1 MRPSL
6 ALLLVVSLAS
16 PLAAQEPFDF
26 YSRGPYRPAVPRPEA
41 ITGYPAG
48 SQHTLYAVM
57 QHYLDTL
64 VATATDRV
72 RIETWGR
79 TSEYRPIRALIISD
93 PANLAKLDQI
103 RAGIAE
109 LVDPRKTS
117 PARAAAIAAQSPA
130 VAVFNYSVHGD
141 EPAGFEAAMQVAYQL
156 AASDEPQ
163 TQEILKSVVVVLNP
177 SANPDGHERFA
188 AWYNSV
194 SVGADHPWAFEQNE
208 PWSITGR
215 YSHYRFDMNRDLLAQ
230 SQPEVR
236 AMMDGILR
244 WHPQVFVDHHSTTS
258 SFFFPPVA
266 QAVNMNLP
274 PQTTKWFATYGRG
287 NAAAFDR
294 YGWQYY
300 VGGVFDFFYVGYWDE
315 WTTFQG
321 ASGMT
326 YETDGGPEF
335 RKRRDDGSIT
345 TFLDGIA
352 HHFVAS
358 LATLETTAK
367 NRQSRLQDYYE
378 FRRSAMAEAAADRM
392 KRVVIVPG
400 NDPQSSAHVIGL
412 LLRNGIE
419 VTRLREPL
427 SSRVAHPYISPG
439 TAATAQTFPAGSY
452 VIDLNQPQRR
462 LAKGMLEPQAS
473 MDRSFVQREIGKFQR
488 NRRRGDEADKEDYGF
503 YDITAWSLPLSF
515 NLDAYWTEDAGP
527 GGDAVADTIVPAP
540 AAPTR
545 GASAYVFLNDRP
557 GAARL
562 ALALEAESFRLAVTR
577 QPILTGG
584 RTYPRG
590 SFVARA
596 QRNPASLHERIAAL
610 GPALGVPVFPLQTAF
625 PDTGDAGI
633 GSEDVAGLHAPK
645 ILVAAG
651 DGISETSYGWLWYY
665 LARELNVAFTP
676 VPLRAI
682 ARMDDLQTFN
692 VLIIPDGSGGR
703 MRRELGDDGV
713 EKLKAWVRSGGV
725 LIGYG
730 GAGDLAANKD
740 VGLASI
746 ASVAP
751 DSGAKADT
759 TPAGNEPPAA
769 NNGNETVQ
777 VPVAKNADG
786 SSITGP
792 VIWRFSNVP
801 AGTNTIALTSVPP
814 GGFTANFYQPAT
826 LDTTHW
832 LTLGYD
838 RNRMPVFIDGDTFWR
853 PSKGGANVVTF
864 TDPVD
869 SLVLSGF
876 TWPDNTARLLKGSTW
891 AVVENQGNGRVV
903 LFLGDPLFRAF
914 WRGPAK
920 MVTNA
925 ILIGPNR

>member
-1 MRPSL
+1 MRPVL
-6 ALLLVVSLAS
+6 ILLVWGNLAS
-16 PLAAQEPFDF
+16 PLAAQESFDF
-26 YSRGPYRPAVPRPEA
+26 YARGPYRPAVPRPAA
-41 ITGYPAG
+41 ITGYAAG
-48 SQHTLYAVM
+48 EQHTMYAVM

-64 VATATDRV
+64 VATASDRV

-79 TSEYRPIRALIISD
+79 TTEYRPIRALIISD

-103 RAGIAE
+103 RAGLAE

-117 PARAAAIAAQSPA
+117 AARAAAIAAQSPA
-130 VAVFNYSVHGD
+130 VAVFQYSVHGD

-194 SVGADHPWAFEQNE
+194 GIGADHPWAFEQNE

-244 WHPQVFVDHHSTTS
+244 WRPQVFVDHHSTTS

-266 QAVNMNLP
+266 QAVNLNLP

-321 ASGMT
+321 ATGMT

-335 RKRRDDGSIT
+335 RKRRDDGTIT
-345 TFLDGIA
+345 TFRDGIS

-367 NRQSRLQDYYE
+367 NRQSRLQDYYD
-378 FRRSAMAEAAADRM
+378 FRRSALAEAATDRL

-400 NDPQSSAHVIGL
+400 NDPQSAAHVVGL

-419 VTRLREPL
+419 VTRLRQPL

-439 TAATAQTFPAGSY
+439 TAAIAQTFPAGSY

-473 MDRSFVQREIGKFQR
+473 MQRSFVQREIEKFQR
-488 NRRRGDEADKEDYGF
+488 NRRRGEGADKEDYGF

-515 NLDAYWTEDAGP
+515 NLDAYWTEDGGPPP
-527 GGDAVADTIVPAP
+527 GGDAVTDSIVPPP

-545 GASAYVFLNDRP
+545 GASAYVFMNDRP

-562 ALALEAESFRLAVTR
+562 AVALEAEDFKLAVTR
-577 QPILTGG
+577 QPVLIGG
-584 RTYPRG
+584 RNYPRG

-596 QRNPASLHERIAAL
+596 QRNPSSLHERIAAL
-610 GPALGVPVFPLQTAF
+610 GPAMGVAVFPLQTAF

-633 GSEDVAGLHAPK
+633 GSEDVTGLHAPK

-682 ARMDDLQTFN
+682 GRMDDLQSFN

-730 GAGDLAANKD
+730 GAGDLATNKD
-740 VGLASI
+740 VGLSSI

-751 DSGAKADT
+751 DSGAKADST
-759 TPAGNEPPAA
+759 AAGNEPALISSTAPARDRP
-769 NNGNETVQ
+769 EW
-777 VPVAKNADG
+777 
-786 SSITGP
+786 I
-792 VIWRFSNVP
+792 
-801 AGTNTIALTSVPP
+801 P
-814 GGFTANFYQPAT
+814 GAIFRAT

-832 LTLGYD
+832 LTMGYD
-838 RNRMPVFIDGDTFWR
+838 RNRIPVFIDGDTFWR
-853 PSKGGANVVTF
+853 PSKGGANAVTF

-876 TWPDNTARLLKGSTW
+876 TWPDNTARLLKGTTW
-891 AVVENQGNGRVV
+891 AAVENQGSGRVV

-920 MVTNA
+920 MLTNA

>member
-6 ALLLVVSLAS
+6 ALLLVVSLAAS
-16 PLAAQEPFDF
+16 LSAQEPFDF
-26 YSRGPYRPAVPRPEA
+26 YARGPYRAAVPRPEA
-41 ITGYPAG
+41 VTGYAAG
-48 SQHTLYAVM
+48 DQHTMYAVM

-64 VATATDRV
+64 VATASDRV

-79 TSEYRPIRALIISD
+79 TAEYRPIRALIISD

-103 RAGIAE
+103 RSGIAE
-109 LVDPRKTS
+109 LTDPRKTS
-117 PARAAAIAAQSPA
+117 AARAAAIAGQSPA
-130 VAVFNYSVHGD
+130 VAVFQYSVHGD

-163 TQEILKSVVVVLNP
+163 TLEILKSVVVVLNP

-194 SVGADHPWAFEQNE
+194 AVGADHAQAFEQGE

-230 SQPEVR
+230 SQAEVR

-266 QAVNMNLP
+266 QAVNLNLP

-321 ASGMT
+321 ATGMT
-326 YETDGGPEF
+326 YETDGGRQF
-335 RKRRDDGSIT
+335 RKRRDDGTIT
-345 TFLDGIA
+345 TLRDGIA

-367 NRQSRLQDYYE
+367 NRQTRLLDYYD
-378 FRRSAMAEAAADRM
+378 FRRSAMAEAATDRM

-400 NDPQSSAHVIGL
+400 NDPQSAAHVIWL

-419 VTRLREPL
+419 VTRLRQPL

-439 TAATAQTFPAGSY
+439 TAAIAQMFPAGSY

-473 MDRSFVQREIGKFQR
+473 MERSFVQREIGKFQR

-515 NLDAYWTEDAGP
+515 NLDAYWTEDGGTP
-527 GGDAVADTIVPAP
+527 GDAVTDSTVPAP
-540 AAPTR
+540 PAPARAT
-545 GASAYVFLNDRP
+545 SAYGFLNDRP

-562 ALALEAESFRLAVTR
+562 ALALEGEDFKLAVTR
-577 QPILTGG
+577 QPILIGG

-590 SFVARA
+590 TFVARV
-596 QRNPASLHERIAAL
+596 QRNPSSLHERIAAL
-610 GPALGVPVFPLQTAF
+610 GPAMGVPVFPLQTAL

-633 GSEDVAGLHAPK
+633 GSEDVAGLHAPR
-645 ILVAAG
+645 ILVGVG
-651 DGISETSYGWLWYY
+651 DGISETSYGWLWHY

-676 VPLRAI
+676 VPLRSI
-682 ARMDDLQTFN
+682 GRVDDLQTFN
-692 VLIIPDGSGGR
+692 VIIIPDGSGGR

-713 EKLKAWVRSGGV
+713 EKLKAWVKSGGV
-725 LIGYG
+725 FIGYG
-730 GAGDLAANKD
+730 GAGDLAAHKD

-746 ASVAP
+746 ASLAP

-759 TPAGNEPPAA
+759 TAAGNEPALISSTAA
-769 NNGNETVQ
+769 PRDRPEW
-777 VPVAKNADG
+777 
-786 SSITGP
+786 I
-792 VIWRFSNVP
+792 
-801 AGTNTIALTSVPP
+801 P
-814 GGFTANFYQPAT
+814 GAIFRAT

-838 RNRMPVFIDGDTFWR
+838 RNRIPVFIDGDTFWR

-903 LFLGDPLFRAF
+903 LFLSDPLFRAF

-920 MVTNA
+920 MLTNA

>member
-6 ALLLVVSLAS
+6 ILLAVVSLVS
-16 PLAAQEPFDF
+16 PLTAQEPFDF

-41 ITGYPAG
+41 ITGYVAG
-48 SQHTLYAVM
+48 DQQTMYAVM

-64 VATATDRV
+64 VATASDRV

-109 LVDPRKTS
+109 LADPRKTS
-117 PARAAAIAAQSPA
+117 AARAAAIAAQSPA
-130 VAVFNYSVHGD
+130 VAVFQYSVHGD
-141 EPAGFEAAMQVAYQL
+141 EPAGFEAALQVAYQL

-163 TQEILKSVVVVLNP
+163 TLEILKSVVVVLNP

-194 SVGADHPWAFEQNE
+194 AVGADHPWAFEQGE

-215 YSHYRFDMNRDLLAQ
+215 YNHYRFDMNRDLLAQ

-236 AMMDGILR
+236 IMMDGILR
-244 WHPQVFVDHHSTTS
+244 WRPQVFVDHHSTTS

-266 QAVNMNLP
+266 QAINMNLP
-274 PQTTKWFATYGRG
+274 PQTTRWFATYGRG

-321 ASGMT
+321 ATGMT
-326 YETDGGPEF
+326 YETDGGRQF
-335 RKRRDDGSIT
+335 RKRRDDGTIT
-345 TFLDGIA
+345 TLRDGIA

-367 NRQSRLQDYYE
+367 NRQTRLQDYYD
-378 FRRSAMAEAAADRM
+378 FRRSAMAEAATDRL

-400 NDPQSSAHVIGL
+400 NDPQSAAHVIGL
-412 LLRNGIE
+412 LLRNGVE
-419 VTRLREPL
+419 VTRLRQPL

-439 TAATAQTFPAGSY
+439 TAPAPAARTFPAGSY

-462 LAKGMLEPQAS
+462 IAKAMLEPQAG
-473 MDRSFVQREIGKFQR
+473 MERSFVQREIGKFQR
-488 NRRRGDEADKEDYGF
+488 NRRRGEDTDKEDYGF

-527 GGDAVADTIVPAP
+527 PGGDPVTDSIVPPP
-540 AAPTR
+540 AAPAR
-545 GASAYVFLNDRP
+545 AVSGYAFLNDRP

-562 ALALEAESFRLAVTR
+562 ALALEGEDFKLAVTR
-577 QPILTGG
+577 QPILIGG

-590 SFVARA
+590 TFVARV
-596 QRNPASLHERIAAL
+596 QRNGPTLHDRIAAL

-633 GSEDVAGLHAPK
+633 GSEDVTGLHDPK

-651 DGISETSYGWLWYY
+651 DGISETSYGWLWHY

-676 VPLRAI
+676 VPLRSI
-682 ARMDDLQTFN
+682 GRVDDLQTFN
-692 VLIIPDGSGGR
+692 VIIIPDGSGAR

-713 EKLKAWVRSGGV
+713 EKLKAWVQSGGV

-740 VGLASI
+740 MGLSSI

-759 TPAGNEPPAA
+759 AAAGDAPPLISKTAA
-769 NNGNETVQ
+769 PRDRVEW
-777 VPVAKNADG
+777 
-786 SSITGP
+786 I
-792 VIWRFSNVP
+792 
-801 AGTNTIALTSVPP
+801 P
-814 GGFTANFYQPAT
+814 GAIFRAT

-832 LTLGYD
+832 LTSGYE
-838 RNRMPVFIDGDTFWR
+838 RNKIPVFIDGDTFWR
-853 PSKGGANVVTF
+853 PSKAGANAVTF

-903 LFLGDPLFRAF
+903 LFLSDPLFRAF

-920 MVTNA
+920 MLTNA
-925 ILIGPNR
+925 ILVGPNR

>member
-6 ALLLVVSLAS
+6 VALVVGVSLATS
-16 PLAAQEPFDF
+16 LTAQEPFDF
-26 YSRGPYRPAVPRPEA
+26 YSRGPYHPAVPRPEA
-41 ITGYPAG
+41 ITGYAAG
-48 SQHTLYAVM
+48 EHHTMYAVM

-64 VATATDRV
+64 VATASDRV

-79 TSEYRPIRALIISD
+79 TTEYRPIRALIISD
-93 PANLAKLDQI
+93 PANLAKLDQV
-103 RAGIAE
+103 RAGLAE
-109 LVDPRKTS
+109 LADPRKTS
-117 PARAAAIAAQSPA
+117 AARAAAIAAQSPA
-130 VAVFNYSVHGD
+130 VAVFQYSVHGD

-163 TQEILKSVVVVLNP
+163 TLEILKSVVVVLNP

-194 SVGADHPWAFEQNE
+194 GIGADHPWAFEQNE

-244 WHPQVFVDHHSTTS
+244 WRPQVFVDHHSTTS

-274 PQTTKWFATYGRG
+274 AQTPKWFATYGRG

-321 ASGMT
+321 ATGMT
-326 YETDGGPEF
+326 YETDGGPEY

-345 TFLDGIA
+345 TFRDGIA

-367 NRQSRLQDYYE
+367 NRQSRLQDYYD
-378 FRRSAMAEAAADRM
+378 FRRSALAEAATDRM

-400 NDPQSSAHVIGL
+400 DDPQSAAHVVGL

-419 VTRLREPL
+419 VTRLRQPL
-427 SSRVAHPYISPG
+427 SSRLAHPYISPG
-439 TAATAQTFPAGSY
+439 TAATVRTFPAGSY

-462 LAKGMLEPQAS
+462 LAKGMLEQQAS
-473 MDRSFVQREIGKFQR
+473 MERSFIQREIGKFQR
-488 NRRRGDEADKEDYGF
+488 NRRRGEDADKEDYGF

-515 NLDAYWTEDAGP
+515 NLDAYWTEDAGA
-527 GGDAVADTIVPAP
+527 GGEAVTDSIVPAP
-540 AAPTR
+540 AASAR
-545 GASAYVFLNDRP
+545 GSSAYVFTNDRP

-562 ALALEAESFRLAVTR
+562 AFALEAEDFKLAVTR
-577 QPILTGG
+577 QPVLIGG

-590 SFVARA
+590 SFVART

-610 GPALGVPVFPLQTAF
+610 GPAMGVPVFPLQTAF

-633 GSEDVAGLHAPK
+633 GSENVTGLHAPK

-682 ARMDDLQTFN
+682 GRIDDLQSFN

-713 EKLKAWVRSGGV
+713 AKLKAWVRSGGV

-740 VGLASI
+740 VELSSI
-746 ASVAP
+746 SSVAP

-759 TPAGNEPPAA
+759 TAAGDEPPLVSKTAA
-769 NNGNETVQ
+769 PRDRPEW
-777 VPVAKNADG
+777 
-786 SSITGP
+786 I
-792 VIWRFSNVP
+792 
-801 AGTNTIALTSVPP
+801 P
-814 GGFTANFYQPAT
+814 GAIFRAT

-832 LTLGYD
+832 LTMGYERD
-838 RNRMPVFIDGDTFWR
+838 RIPVFIDGDTFWR
-853 PSKGGANVVTF
+853 PSKGGANAVTF
-864 TDPVD
+864 ADPVD

-876 TWPDNTARLLKGSTW
+876 TWPDNTARLLKGTTW
-891 AVVENQGNGRVV
+891 AAVENQGAGRVV
-903 LFLGDPLFRAF
+903 LFLSDPLFRAF

-920 MVTNA
+920 MLTNA
-925 ILIGPNR
+925 ILVGPNR

>member
-1 MRPSL
+1 MRPL
-6 ALLLVVSLAS
+6 LTLLVWGSLMS

-41 ITGYPAG
+41 ITGYAAG
-48 SQHTLYAVM
+48 EQQTMYAVM

-64 VATATDRV
+64 VATASDRV

-103 RAGIAE
+103 RASIAE
-109 LVDPRKTS
+109 LLDPRKTS

-163 TQEILKSVVVVLNP
+163 TQELLKSVVVVLNP

-194 SVGADHPWAFEQNE
+194 GIGADHPWAFEQNE

-236 AMMDGILR
+236 AIMDGILR

-274 PQTTKWFATYGRG
+274 AQTTRWFATYGRG

-321 ASGMT
+321 ATGMT

-345 TFLDGIA
+345 TFRDGIA

-367 NRQSRLQDYYE
+367 NRQTRLQDYYD
-378 FRRSAMAEAAADRM
+378 FRRSAMAEAANDRM

-400 NDPQSSAHVIGL
+400 SDPQSAAHVIGL

-419 VTRLREPL
+419 VTRLRQPL
-427 SSRVAHPYISPG
+427 SAKLAHAYISAG
-439 TAATAQTFPAGSY
+439 TAPAARSFPAGSY

-462 LAKGMLEPQAS
+462 IAKAMLEPQAS
-473 MDRSFVQREIGKFQR
+473 MERSFVQREIGKFQR
-488 NRRRGDEADKEDYGF
+488 NRRRGDDTDKEDYGF

-527 GGDAVADTIVPAP
+527 PLGDPVADSLVPSP
-540 AAPTR
+540 AAPAR
-545 GASAYVFLNDRP
+545 AVSGYAFLNDRP
-557 GAARL
+557 GSARL
-562 ALALEAESFRLAVTR
+562 ALALESEDFKLAVTR
-577 QPILTGG
+577 QPILIGG
-584 RTYPRG
+584 RSYPRG
-590 SFVARA
+590 TFVARV
-596 QRNPASLHERIAAL
+596 QRNGPTLYDRIAAL

-633 GSEDVAGLHAPK
+633 GSEDVTGLHAPR

-682 ARMDDLQTFN
+682 GRVDDLQTFN
-692 VLIIPDGSGGR
+692 VIIIPDGSGGR
-703 MRRELGDDGV
+703 MRRELGDDGA

-740 VGLASI
+740 LGLSSI

-751 DSGAKADT
+751 DSGAKADSAA
-759 TPAGNEPPAA
+759 AGDAPPLVSKTAA
-769 NNGNETVQ
+769 PRDRPEW
-777 VPVAKNADG
+777 
-786 SSITGP
+786 I
-792 VIWRFSNVP
+792 
-801 AGTNTIALTSVPP
+801 P
-814 GGFTANFYQPAT
+814 GAIFRAT

-832 LTLGYD
+832 LTAGYD
-838 RNRMPVFIDGDTFWR
+838 RDKIPVFIDGDTFWR
-853 PSKGGANVVTF
+853 PSKGGANAAAF
-864 TDPVD
+864 TDSAD

-891 AVVENQGNGRVV
+891 AAVENQGNGRVV
-903 LFLGDPLFRAF
+903 LFLSDPLFRAF

-920 MVTNA
+920 MLTNA
-925 ILIGPNR
+925 ILVGPNR

>member
-1 MRPSL
+1 MRPML
-6 ALLLVVSLAS
+6 AALCLLVS

-26 YSRGPYRPAVPRPEA
+26 YARGPFRPVVPRPEA
-41 ITGYPAG
+41 ITGYAAG
-48 SQHTLYAVM
+48 DQQTMYAVM
-57 QHYLDTL
+57 QHYLDTV

-79 TSEYRPIRALIISD
+79 TAEYRPIRALIISD

-109 LVDPRKTS
+109 LADPRTTS
-117 PARAAAIAAQSPA
+117 AARAAAIAAQSPA
-130 VAVFNYSVHGD
+130 VAVFQYSVHGD

-163 TQEILKSVVVVLNP
+163 TLEILKSVVVVLNP

-194 SVGADHPWAFEQNE
+194 AVGADDPQAFEQGE

-230 SQPEVR
+230 SQSEVR

-244 WHPQVFVDHHSTTS
+244 WRPQVFVDHHSTTS

-321 ASGMT
+321 ATGMT
-326 YETDGGPEF
+326 YETDGGRQF
-335 RKRRDDGSIT
+335 RKRRDDGTIT
-345 TFLDGIA
+345 TLRDGIA

-367 NRQSRLQDYYE
+367 NRPTRLLDYYD
-378 FRRSAMAEAAADRM
+378 FRRSAMAEAATDPM

-400 NDPQSSAHVIGL
+400 NDPQSAAHVIGL

-419 VTRLREPL
+419 VTRLRQPL
-427 SSRVAHPYISPG
+427 ASRLAHSYISPAK
-439 TAATAQTFPAGSY
+439 TATARTFPAGSY

-473 MDRSFVQREIGKFQR
+473 MERSFVQREVGKFQR
-488 NRRRGDEADKEDYGF
+488 NRRRGEDADKEDYGF

-515 NLDAYWTEDAGP
+515 NLDAYWTEDAGVP
-527 GGDAVADTIVPAP
+527 GDAVTDSTVPAP
-540 AAPTR
+540 PATTR
-545 GASAYVFLNDRP
+545 GASAYAFLNDRP

-562 ALALEAESFRLAVTR
+562 ALALEAEGFKLAVTR
-577 QPILTGG
+577 QPILIGG

-590 SFVARA
+590 TFVARV
-596 QRNPASLHERIAAL
+596 QRNAPSLHDRIVAL
-610 GPALGVPVFPLQTAF
+610 GPAMGVPVLPLQTAF
-625 PDTGDAGI
+625 PDAGDAGI

-651 DGISETSYGWLWYY
+651 DGISETSYGWLWHY
-665 LARELNVAFTP
+665 LARELNVPFTP
-676 VPLRAI
+676 VALRALG
-682 ARMDDLQTFN
+682 RVDDLQAFN
-692 VLIIPDGSGGR
+692 VIIIPDGNGGR

-713 EKLKAWVRSGGV
+713 EKLKAWVKSGGV

-730 GAGDLAANKD
+730 GAGELVARKD
-740 VGLASI
+740 VGLSSV

-759 TPAGNEPPAA
+759 TAPGNEPALISSTAPARDRP
-769 NNGNETVQ
+769 EW
-777 VPVAKNADG
+777 
-786 SSITGP
+786 I
-792 VIWRFSNVP
+792 
-801 AGTNTIALTSVPP
+801 P
-814 GGFTANFYQPAT
+814 GAIFRAT

-832 LTLGYD
+832 LTMGYD
-838 RNRMPVFIDGDTFWR
+838 RNRMPVFIDGDTFWK
-853 PSKGGANVVTF
+853 PSKGGANAVTF
-864 TDPVD
+864 SDPVD

-903 LFLGDPLFRAF
+903 LFLSDPLFRAF

-920 MVTNA
+920 MFTNA